1 MLIISLCFFRK
12 ESAAVIVALFELNT
26 PEFSMM
32 LTVLPK
38 SLMYFWEPTILDK
51 NQYHKMPRTT
61 MLQQA
66 LQCSLDELSANWSIR
81 FHGCIFD
88 TKQACSVRKTYIV
101 HMQYVP

>member
-38 SLMYFWEPTILDK
+38 SFQVMTNMLLWYNRPFFCTFFPLRNLHTTQHVYQHLVDILFVIS
-51 NQYHKMPRTT
+51 NFLR
-61 MLQQA
+61 L
-66 LQCSLDELSANWSIR
+66 
-81 FHGCIFD
+81 
-88 TKQACSVRKTYIV
+88 
-101 HMQYVP
+101 